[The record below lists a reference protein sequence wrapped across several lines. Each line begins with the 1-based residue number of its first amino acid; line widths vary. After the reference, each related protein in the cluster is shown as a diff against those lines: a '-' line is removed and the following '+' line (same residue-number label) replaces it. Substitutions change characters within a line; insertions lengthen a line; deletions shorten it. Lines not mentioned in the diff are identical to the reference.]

1 MNLSNHKTYIEKLCI
16 MSNNSYIYD
25 EQYIKNKYNIKS
37 YDKFRKYF
45 KKNHNDKLIFNSE
58 KSEKFFIQ
66 VMNLDAVYMLN
77 KYGNNALQNIV
88 DFFIQTNDCYFFN
101 MCDEISAK
109 NNKNI
114 HLNECKC
121 NIKVKSVVNL
131 SINALIFI
139 LIENH
144 YSDKV
149 YLKIENIEDEK
160 YKNETIVA
168 KLQNNNSN
176 KKMIDSIKK
185 LESIKMKLGMN
196 KDNIDYQLTDTKPE
210 NIILDKEI
218 IDTKETKQTDI
229 FKNVD
234 EEELNNFNEKINE
247 LCDNKINIKKL
258 EEQLISESVNLDEEN
273 ESFYQKKKIFKT
285 IENTKIEKNSESE
298 RYNNLMN
305 YAENKSFASKFKLS
319 DLESENTNE
328 LQETNRF
335 GNVIIIEN
343 KVKIEKKEP
352 IDLKNSS
359 DILVSY
365 NDYELGSTNIKNNFV
380 LPNQDIIVDNKTAQN
395 ETLKTK
401 TSETKTSETKTS
413 ETKTSETKT
422 SETKTSETKMTF
434 DEKKT
439 LTEEIITN
447 ERVNKEIFDD
457 KNEISKDKKEV
468 LEILENLNK
477 NFNYITSDDILIDK
491 DKKMQICTFMVEI
504 KYKIY
509 GMFRQIEKNKII
521 NSQNKSKIMNNYEKI
536 YQYVIQSNKIGSTG
550 EMIEFKKH
558 KELIDI
564 IIEDIIRL

>member
-1 MNLSNHKTYIEKLCI
+1 MNLSNHKIYIEKLCI

-37 YDKFRKYF
+37 YEKFRKYF

-66 VMNLDAVYMLN
+66 VMNLDADYMLN

-88 DFFIQTNDCYFFN
+88 NIFIQTNDCYFFN
-101 MCDEISAK
+101 MCDEITAK

-114 HLNECKC
+114 HLNDCKC

-149 YLKIENIEDEK
+149 SLKIDNVEEKK
-160 YKNETIVA
+160 YKNNETTVA

-185 LESIKMKLGMN
+185 LENIKMKLGMD
-196 KDNIDYQLTDTKPE
+196 KDNIEYQLTDTKPE
-210 NIILDKEI
+210 NIILDKEL
-218 IDTKETKQTDI
+218 IDTKQTI
-229 FKNVD
+229 QTNIIKNVH
-234 EEELNNFNEKINE
+234 EEELNNFNDKINE
-247 LCDNKINIKKL
+247 LCDNKTNIKKL

-273 ESFYQKKKIFKT
+273 ESFYQKKKVFKT
-285 IENTKIEKNSESE
+285 IENIKIEKNYTKCNNENNSESE

-305 YAENKSFASKFKLS
+305 YAENKSFTSKFTLT

-328 LQETNRF
+328 LEESNRF
-335 GNVIIIEN
+335 GNVIIKEN

-352 IDLKNSS
+352 MDLKNSS

-365 NDYELGSTNIKNNFV
+365 NDYELGLTNIKNNFV
-380 LPNQDIIVDNKTAQN
+380 LPNQDNIFNNKTLQN
-395 ETLKTK
+395 EILETKTSDTK
-401 TSETKTSETKTS
+401 TSETKTSVDETN
-413 ETKTSETKT
+413 TKSSTQEILK
-422 SETKTSETKMTF
+422 
-434 DEKKT
+434 DEIVDKK
-439 LTEEIITN
+439 I
-447 ERVNKEIFDD
+447 K
-457 KNEISKDKKEV
+457 KNNDEISKDKKEV
-468 LEILENLNK
+468 LEILDNLNK

-509 GMFRQIEKNKII
+509 GMFREIEKDRII
-521 NSQNKSKIMNNYEKI
+521 NSQYKSKIMNNYEKI
-536 YQYVIQSNKIGSTG
+536 YQYVIQSNKIGNTG

-558 KELIDI
+558 KELIVI
-564 IIEDIIRL
+564 IIEDIILL

>member
-1 MNLSNHKTYIEKLCI
+1 MNLSNHKIYIEKLCI

-25 EQYIKNKYNIKS
+25 EQYIKNKYNINS
-37 YDKFRKYF
+37 YEKFRKYF

-66 VMNLDAVYMLN
+66 VMNLDADYMLN

-88 DFFIQTNDCYFFN
+88 NFFIQTNDCYFFN
-101 MCDEISAK
+101 MCDEITAK

-114 HLNECKC
+114 HLNDCKC

-144 YSDKV
+144 YSNKV
-149 YLKIENIEDEK
+149 SLKIDNIQDEK
-160 YKNETIVA
+160 YKNNETIVA

-185 LESIKMKLGMN
+185 LENIKMKLGMD
-196 KDNIDYQLTDTKPE
+196 KDNIEYQLTDTKPE
-210 NIILDKEI
+210 NIILDKEL
-218 IDTKETKQTDI
+218 IDTKQTI
-229 FKNVD
+229 QTNIIKNVD
-234 EEELNNFNEKINE
+234 DEELNNFNDKINE
-247 LCDNKINIKKL
+247 LCDNKTNIKKL
-258 EEQLISESVNLDEEN
+258 EEQLISESVNLDEDN
-273 ESFYQKKKIFKT
+273 ESFYQNKKVFKT
-285 IENTKIEKNSESE
+285 IENTKIEKNSASE

-305 YAENKSFASKFKLS
+305 YSENKSFTSKFKLS
-319 DLESENTNE
+319 DLDSDNTNE
-328 LQETNRF
+328 LEETNRF
-335 GNVIIIEN
+335 GNVIIKEN

-365 NDYELGSTNIKNNFV
+365 NDYELGLTNIKNNFV
-380 LPNQDIIVDNKTAQN
+380 LPNQDNIFNNKTLQN
-395 ETLKTK
+395 EISETKTSSTK
-401 TSETKTSETKTS
+401 TSETKTSVDERNTKTS
-413 ETKTSETKT
+413 IEETLK
-422 SETKTSETKMTF
+422 
-434 DEKKT
+434 DE
-439 LTEEIITN
+439 I
-447 ERVNKEIFDD
+447 VNKEILNH
-457 KNEISKDKKEV
+457 KNEILNDKKEV
-468 LEILENLNK
+468 LDILDNLNK

-509 GMFRQIEKNKII
+509 GMFRQIEKDKII

>member
-16 MSNNSYIYD
+16 MSNNVFIYD
-25 EQYIKNKYNIKS
+25 EEYIKNKYNIKS

-66 VMNLDAVYMLN
+66 VMNLDAFYMLN

-88 DFFIQTNDCYFFN
+88 NFFIQTNDCYFFN

-114 HLNECKC
+114 HLNDCKC

-144 YSDKV
+144 YSNKV
-149 YLKIENIEDEK
+149 YLKADNIEEEK

-210 NIILDKEI
+210 NIILDKEK
-218 IDTKETKQTDI
+218 IDSKETKQTNI

-247 LCDNKINIKKL
+247 LCDNKTNMKKL

-285 IENTKIEKNSESE
+285 IENTKIEKNYMEDNKEKKSDSE

-305 YAENKSFASKFKLS
+305 YAENKSFTSKFRLS
-319 DLESENTNE
+319 DLESENTNVLE
-328 LQETNRF
+328 ETNRF

-365 NDYELGSTNIKNNFV
+365 NDYESGPTNIKNNFV
-380 LPNQDIIVDNKTAQN
+380 LPNQDDVIDNKIVHN
-395 ETLKTK
+395 ETSLTK

-413 ETKTSETKT
+413 ETKIAE
-422 SETKTSETKMTF
+422 
-434 DEKKT
+434 DDRNKKVSP
-439 LTEEIITN
+439 EEILKDKI
-447 ERVNKEIFDD
+447 VKKEIFDD
-457 KNEISKDKKEV
+457 DNEISKDKKEV
-468 LEILENLNK
+468 LEILENLNL

-550 EMIEFKKH
+550 EMIEFKKN
-558 KELIDI
+558 KELIDV

>member
-37 YDKFRKYF
+37 YEKFRKYF

-66 VMNLDAVYMLN
+66 VMNLDAVYMLS
-77 KYGNNALQNIV
+77 KYGNDALQNIV
-88 DFFIQTNDCYFFN
+88 NFFIQANDPYFFN
-101 MCDEISAK
+101 VCDEISAK

-114 HLNECKC
+114 HLNDCKC

-144 YSDKV
+144 YSNKV
-149 YLKIENIEDEK
+149 LFKMDNMEEEK
-160 YKNETIVA
+160 YKNNETIVA

-185 LESIKMKLGMN
+185 LENIKMKLGMD
-196 KDNIDYQLTDTKPE
+196 KDNIEYQLTDTKPQ
-210 NIILDKEI
+210 NIILDKEL
-218 IDTKETKQTDI
+218 IDTKQTIQTDI
-229 FKNVD
+229 IKNID
-234 EEELNNFNEKINE
+234 EEEINNFNNKINE
-247 LCDNKINIKKL
+247 LCDNKTNIKKL
-258 EEQLISESVNLDEEN
+258 EEQLISESVNLDEDN
-273 ESFYQKKKIFKT
+273 ESFYKNKKVFKT
-285 IENTKIEKNSESE
+285 IENTKTENKNIEYNNEKNSESE

-305 YAENKSFASKFKLS
+305 YAENKTFSSKFKLS

-328 LQETNRF
+328 LQEINRF
-335 GNVIIIEN
+335 GNVIIKEN
-343 KVKIEKKEP
+343 KVKIEKKEL

-365 NDYELGSTNIKNNFV
+365 NDYEIGQTKIKNNFV
-380 LPNQDIIVDNKTAQN
+380 LPTQENIFNNKTLQN
-395 ETLKTK
+395 EI
-401 TSETKTSETKTS
+401 SETKTTETKTTETKIS
-413 ETKTSETKT
+413 VDETNTKTS
-422 SETKTSETKMTF
+422 
-434 DEKKT
+434 
-439 LTEEIITN
+439 TEEILKD
-447 ERVNKEIFDD
+447 ELVNKELLNEND
-457 KNEISKDKKEV
+457 EISKDKKEV
-468 LEILENLNK
+468 FEILDNLNK

-509 GMFRQIEKNKII
+509 GMFRQIEKDKII